1 MSRSPVNKRDPSGT
15 RKIENRTIKRM
26 GQLIDTYTEAMA
38 RVATGVDEGVS
49 VARDT
54 DREYNLMRLRDAMEG
69 DLRLVTEEWMEETK
83 QAATDNTD
91 RIFNNLHTGIK
102 LGNVPIPREE
112 ATMLAIGIETNV
124 RTVAEDLLKDVSR
137 TAAEGYQQG
146 LGAEQIARNIANNS
160 DTIKWNAE
168 RMVRTETMRVCDVIA
183 KNRYQA
189 AGCDGYMSFPTEDD
203 RLCMKCLGYA
213 TGGTGG
219 TLKVY
224 GLTEPMSLPWHPNC
238 RCCRIP
244 HFPDMEA
251 ITI

>member
-1 MSRSPVNKRDPSGT
+1 MSRSPVNRRDPSGT
-15 RKIENRTIKRM
+15 RKIERRTIERI
-26 GQLIDTYTEAMA
+26 GLVIDKYTEAMT

-49 VARDT
+49 VASDT
-54 DREYNLMRLRDAMEG
+54 DREYNLMRYRGAMED
-69 DLRLVTEEWMEETK
+69 DLRIITNEWVEETK
-83 QAATDNTD
+83 QAAVKNTD
-91 RIFNNLHTGIK
+91 RIFKNLHTGIE
-102 LGNVPIPREE
+102 LGNIPVPREE

-124 RTVAEDLLKDVSR
+124 RTVAEDLLKDVAR
-137 TAAEGYQQG
+137 ITAEGYQQG
-146 LGAEQIARNIANNS
+146 LGPKQIARNIADDA

-168 RMVRTETMRVCDVIA
+168 RMVRTETMRVCDVIS
-183 KNRYQA
+183 KNRYEA

-203 RLCMKCLGYA
+203 RLCTKCLAYA
-213 TGGTGG
+213 TGGTGS
-219 TLKVY
+219 TLKIY

>member
-1 MSRSPVNKRDPSGT
+1 MSRSPVNRRDPSGT

-26 GQLIDTYTEAMA
+26 GQLIDAYTEAMA

-54 DREYNLMRLRDAMEG
+54 DREYNLMRLRDSMEA
-69 DLRLVTEEWMEETK
+69 DLRLVTDEWMEETK